1 MPLPPEMTASLGPT
15 PTRPGAA
22 VSGLTPDVLS
32 AGLTNLTPEE
42 VQRLDVL
49 ITPELSA
56 LLGKAFPEIA
66 EVLAPL
72 AQPGPGQAPGPAPA
86 GPGPGPAPLVNGGPT
101 PGAPA
106 VRPSTPLG
114 RIG

>member
-86 GPGPGPAPLVNGGPT
+86 RTGTWPRPSRERWPHPRSPR
-101 PGAPA
+101 GAP
-106 VRPSTPLG
+106 
-114 RIG
+114 